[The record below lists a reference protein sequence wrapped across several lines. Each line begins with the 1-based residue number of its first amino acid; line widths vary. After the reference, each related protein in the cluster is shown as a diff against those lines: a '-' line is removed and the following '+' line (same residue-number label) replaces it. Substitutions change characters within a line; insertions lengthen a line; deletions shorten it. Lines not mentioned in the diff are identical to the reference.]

1 MRPSGLTSFINN
13 RRWLG
18 WVLPLLLALLLALP
32 LAAKVDVDGLKATG
46 YLNDYAGVVDPASK
60 AAIEQLCYRIQQA
73 LGVQIAV
80 VTFDGIGDEPM
91 EDFGIRVARHF
102 SPGDPKT
109 NQGIVMILVIKDR
122 KSDIE
127 VGRGTEAYLTDG
139 FSGSVLRAMRPDLR
153 AGQYGAAILQGL
165 QSMAAQVAQ
174 GKGIEFNSGGV
185 APVQRRPAQP
195 VRRGFP
201 IPLLILLGFFG
212 LIWLLGR
219 GRGGRPG
226 GGGGGGNVL
235 LGMLIG
241 NMLSGGRGGG
251 GGGWGGGGGF
261 GGSGDGGGGGGFG
274 GFGGGGFG
282 GGGASSDW

>member
-1 MRPSGLTSFINN
+1 
-13 RRWLG
+13 
-18 WVLPLLLALLLALP
+18 LLALLAALP
-32 LAAKVDVDGLKATG
+32 LAAKVDVDSLKATG

-60 AAIEQLCYRIQQA
+60 AAIEQFCYRVQQV

-80 VTFDGIGDEPM
+80 VTFDSIGDEPM

-102 SPGDPKT
+102 SPGDAKT

-139 FSGSVLRAMRPDLR
+139 FSGSVLRAMRPELR
-153 AGQYGAAILQGL
+153 DGQYGPAILQGL
-165 QSMAAQVAQ
+165 QSMADQIAQ
-174 GKGIEFNSGGV
+174 GKGIEFGGQRV
-185 APVQRRPAQP
+185 APVQKRQAQP

-201 IPLLILLGFFG
+201 LPLLILLGFFG

-219 GRGGRPG
+219 SRGGRGGPG
-226 GGGGGGNVL
+226 GGTGNVL

-251 GGGWGGGGGF
+251 GGGGWGGGGF
-261 GGSGDGGGGGGFG
+261 GGGNDGGGGFG

>member
-1 MRPSGLTSFINN
+1 MPPSGLTSFINN
-13 RRWLG
+13 RRLVG
-18 WVLPLLLALLLALP
+18 WVLPFLLALLAASP

-60 AAIEQLCYRIQQA
+60 AAIEQFCYRVQQV

-80 VTFDGIGDEPM
+80 VTLDTVEDEPM
-91 EDFGIRVARHF
+91 EDFGIRLYRHF
-102 SPGDPKT
+102 KIGDAKT
-109 NQGIVMILVIKDR
+109 NQGILMVLAVKDR

-127 VGRGTEAYLTDG
+127 LGRGTEAFLTDG

-153 AGQYGAAILQGL
+153 SGQYGPAILQGL
-165 QSMAAQVAQ
+165 QSMAAQIAQ
-174 GKGIEFNSGGV
+174 GKGIEFNSEGL

-226 GGGGGGNVL
+226 GGAAGGNVL

-251 GGGWGGGGGF
+251 GGWGGGGF
-261 GGSGDGGGGGGFG
+261 GGGSGGGGFG
-274 GFGGGGFG
+274 GFGGGDAG

>member
-1 MRPSGLTSFINN
+1 MRPLGLTSSACKQ
-13 RRWLG
+13 RRLG
-18 WVLPLLLALLLALP
+18 WVLQFVLLLCAALP
-32 LAAKVDVDGLKATG
+32 LAAKLDIDSLKATG
-46 YLNDYAGVVDPASK
+46 FLNDYAGVVDPASK
-60 AAIEQLCYRIQQA
+60 AAIEQYCYRVQQE

-80 VTFDGIGDEPM
+80 VTFDSIGDEPM

-102 SPGDPKT
+102 SPGDAKT

-153 AGQYGAAILQGL
+153 GGQYGAAILQGL
-165 QSMAAQVAQ
+165 GSMAAQIAQ
-174 GKGIEFNSGGV
+174 GKGIQFNGQGLP
-185 APVQRRPAQP
+185 PVQRRPVQT
-195 VRRGFP
+195 RQGGFP
-201 IPLLILLGFFG
+201 IPLLVLLGFFA

-219 GRGGRPG
+219 GRGGRTG
-226 GGGGGGNVL
+226 GGGGGAGNVL
-235 LGMLIG
+235 AGMIIG

-251 GGGWGGGGGF
+251 GGWGGGGF
-261 GGSGDGGGGGGFG
+261 GGDSGGGGGFG
-274 GFGGGGFG
+274 GFAGGGFG

>member
-1 MRPSGLTSFINN
+1 MRPSGLTSFFNN

-18 WVLPLLLALLLALP
+18 WVIPILLALMTALP
-32 LAAKVDVDGLKATG
+32 LAAKLDVDSLKATG

-60 AAIEQLCYRIQQA
+60 AAIEQFCYRVQQT

-80 VTFDGIGDEPM
+80 VTFDSIGDEPM

-102 SPGDPKT
+102 SPGDIKT

-153 AGQYGAAILQGL
+153 AGQYGAAIQQGL
-165 QSMAAQVAQ
+165 QSMAAQIAQ
-174 GKGIEFNSGGV
+174 GKGVEFDGQGL

-195 VRRGFP
+195 AKRGFP
-201 IPLLILLGFFG
+201 IPLLILLGFLG

-219 GRGGRPG
+219 GRRGGPG
-226 GGGGGGNVL
+226 GGGGGTGNVL

-251 GGGWGGGGGF
+251 GGSWGGGGF
-261 GGSGDGGGGGGFG
+261 GGGNNGGGGFG

>member
-1 MRPSGLTSFINN
+1 MRPSGLTLFINN
-13 RRWLG
+13 RRLLG
-18 WVLPLLLALLLALP
+18 WILPLLLALLAALP
-32 LAAKVDVDGLKATG
+32 LAAKVDVDSLKATG
-46 YLNDYAGVVDPASK
+46 YLNDYAHVVDPASK
-60 AAIEQLCYRIQQA
+60 AEIEQFCYRVQQE

-80 VTFDGIGDEPM
+80 VTLETVEDEPM
-91 EDFGIRVARHF
+91 EDFGIRLFRHF
-102 SPGDPKT
+102 KIGDAKT
-109 NQGIVMILVIKDR
+109 NQGILMVLAVKDR

-127 VGRGTEAYLTDG
+127 VGRGTEAFLTDG
-139 FSGSVLRAMRPDLR
+139 FSGSVLRAMRPELR
-153 AGQYGAAILQGL
+153 AGQYGPAILQGL
-165 QSMAAQVAQ
+165 QSMAAQIAQ
-174 GKGIEFNSGGV
+174 GKGIEFKGQV
-185 APVQRRPAQP
+185 AAPVQRRPAQP

-226 GGGGGGNVL
+226 GGGGAGNVL

-251 GGGWGGGGGF
+251 GGGGWGGGGF
-261 GGSGDGGGGGGFG
+261 GGGGGGGGFG
-274 GFGGGGFG
+274 GFGGGDAG

>member
-1 MRPSGLTSFINN
+1 MPPSGLTSFLNN
-13 RRWLG
+13 RRRLG
-18 WVLPLLLALLLALP
+18 WVLPFLLAWLAVLP
-32 LAAKVDVDGLKATG
+32 LTAKVDVDSLKATG

-60 AAIEQLCYRIQQA
+60 PAIEQFCYRVQQT

-80 VTFDGIGDEPM
+80 VTFDTVGYEPM

-139 FSGSVLRAMRPDLR
+139 FSGSVLRAMRPELR
-153 AGQYGAAILQGL
+153 AGQYGPAILQGL
-165 QSMAAQVAQ
+165 QSMAAQIAQ
-174 GKGIEFNSGGV
+174 GKGMEFNGPGP
-185 APVQRRPAQP
+185 APVQRRPVQP
-195 VRRGFP
+195 ARRGFP

-226 GGGGGGNVL
+226 GGGGAGNVL

-251 GGGWGGGGGF
+251 GGGGWGGGGF
-261 GGSGDGGGGGGFG
+261 GGGNDGGGGFG